1 MLKKFFVGFMAF
13 AMITVQANA
22 VSNNSLKTAF
32 DELNY
37 SLSVDWDQTDRA
49 FYNAQ
54 MEKFTVKVKEL
65 QASGLTNAELIE
77 FSLSNIKDANL
88 AKEIRTALTVV
99 QINKMPANEARKLMM
114 DTMSKQYSQGAS
126 WSGDG
131 VLLGALVV
139 LVLVVAIAAAAGG
152 GSSSSNNGGGSS
164 CYNEY
169 VCYDYYDSFGYYW
182 YSDCF
187 NEQVCY

>member
-1 MLKKFFVGFMAF
+1 MFKKFLVGFMAF

-22 VSNNSLKTAF
+22 VSNNSLKVAF

-54 MEKFTVKVKEL
+54 MEKFTAKVKEL

-77 FSLSNIKDANL
+77 FSLANIKDANL
-88 AKEIRTALTVV
+88 AKEIQTALTLV
-99 QINKMPANEARKLMM
+99 QINKMPATEARKLMM
-114 DTMSKQYSQGAS
+114 DTMSKQYNQGAS
-126 WSGDG
+126 WSGDS

-139 LVLVVAIAAAAGG
+139 LILVAAVASGA
-152 GSSSSNNGGGSS
+152 SVSVNGGS

-169 VCYDYYDSFGYYW
+169 VCYDYYDSYGFFW

-187 NEQVCY
+187 NETVCY

>member
-1 MLKKFFVGFMAF
+1 MLKKFLVGFMAF
-13 AMITVQANA
+13 AIVTVQANA
-22 VSNNSLKTAF
+22 VSNNTLKQAF
-32 DELNY
+32 DELNFA
-37 SLSVDWDQTDRA
+37 LSVEWDQTDRT
-49 FYNAQ
+49 FYDAQ
-54 MEKFTVKVKEL
+54 MEKFTGKVKEL
-65 QASGLTNAELIE
+65 QAQGLTNAELIE
-77 FSLSNIKDANL
+77 FALSNVKDVNL
-88 AKEIRTALTVV
+88 AKEIQTALTVV

-152 GSSSSNNGGGSS
+152 SGSSSSGSS
-164 CYNEY
+164 CFNEY
-169 VCYDYYDSFGYYW
+169 VCYDYYDSWGFYW

-187 NEQVCY
+187 TERVCY

>member
-1 MLKKFFVGFMAF
+1 MFKKFLVGFIAF
-13 AMITVQANA
+13 AMVTVQANS
-22 VSNNSLKTAF
+22 VSNNSLKAAI

-37 SLSVDWDQTDRA
+37 SLSVEWDQTDRT
-49 FYNAQ
+49 FYTAQ
-54 MEKFTVKVKEL
+54 MEKFTAKVKEL
-65 QASGLTNAELIE
+65 QAQGLTNAELIE
-77 FSLSNIKDANL
+77 FSLANIKDANL

-139 LVLVVAIAAAAGG
+139 LLLVAAIAAG
-152 GSSSSNNGGGSS
+152 GSVTVSNGGVSS

-169 VCYDYYDSFGYYW
+169 VCYDYYDSWGFYW

-187 NEQVCY
+187 NETDCY